1 MRSLEII
8 SRTRGYATR
17 LIEQSTDF
25 SDSRIKNVAILYC
38 VIWLLHGVLDPGI
51 SYIGIEVFELGY
63 EGNPI
68 MRIPMQQ
75 GLGVFIL
82 VHIPLYVG
90 LFIAYVTTVD
100 LIKTEFERGKS
111 TTYRLALAGLT
122 LLIGWG
128 IWLNLSNVVGMLYSA
143 GLDY

>member
-1 MRSLEII
+1 MRSLESI
-8 SRTRGYATR
+8 SRARRYATW
-17 LIEQSTDF
+17 LIERSTDF
-25 SDSRIKNVAILYC
+25 SDSRIQTIAIFYC
-38 VIWLLHGVLDPGI
+38 AIWFLHGVLDPGI

-82 VHIPLYVG
+82 IHIPLYLG
-90 LFIAYVTTVD
+90 LFIAYLTTVD

-111 TTYRLALAGLT
+111 STYRLALVCLT
-122 LLIGWG
+122 LLTGWG
-128 IWLNLSNVVGMLYSA
+128 IWLNLNNVVTMLHSA
-143 GLDY
+143 G